1 MSAKVGKAALDFL
14 VANSGNRHNLEV
26 DFFGGEPT
34 MNFGVV
40 KEVVEYGRSLEE
52 KHNKHFRF
60 TLTTNGVLLNDEIME
75 FANKEMD
82 NVVLSVDGR
91 KEMVSQAMTL
101 SCRSLSVLQ
110 SPDISRN
117 TM

>member
-14 VANSGNRHNLEV
+14 VKNSGNRHNLEV

-34 MNFGVV
+34 MNFDVV
-40 KEVVEYGRSLEE
+40 KEVVEYGRSLE
-52 KHNKHFRF
+52 KDYDKHFRF
-60 TLTTNGVLLNDEIME
+60 TFTTNGVLLNDEMME

-91 KEMVSQAMTL
+91 KEVHVHSAYRTRYHRTSAEIL
-101 SCRSLSVLQ
+101 CK
-110 SPDISRN
+110 RN
-117 TM
+117 IYK